1 MTKLFTTK
9 EAAEKLNYASD
20 AVIRRLIKTK
30 QINAEKIGHVWV
42 IPEKELE
49 KLKRVKKPYKKRTS

>member
-1 MTKLFTTK
+1 MRYLTTK

-20 AVIRRLIKTK
+20 AVIRTLIRTK
-30 QINAEKIGHVWV
+30 HIKAEKLGHVWA

-49 KLKRVKKPYKKRTS
+49 KVKRIKKPYKKKTS